1 MTPTPTPTPTP
12 SASPS
17 PSPSPIPSCVP
28 KVKATPAFTIFH
40 SKLVAL
46 QDLILKL
53 SADLT
58 TSSGLAKTLQADVL
72 SAASG
77 LATSSTNVDALSAKA
92 AETAATIADATT
104 TVSPKKGKTIQPK
117 QIGGGAQIDSA
128 VDQLDAAITQAGQTV
143 DDNYAYLTALNIRA
157 GQNLLPAGNASG
169 ATAQVAALI
178 WSIGGADNS
187 AHQVHLAL
195 IIGVTGLFIGAT
207 LGLGLYRIRRGEAST
222 LAPPKK
228 T

>member
-1 MTPTPTPTPTP
+1 M
-12 SASPS
+12 
-17 PSPSPIPSCVP
+17 
-28 KVKATPAFTIFH
+28 KATAGFTGFH
-40 SKLVAL
+40 SALTAL
-46 QDLILKL
+46 QDLLLKL
-53 SADLT
+53 SAALT
-58 TSSGLAKTLQADVL
+58 TSSGDAKTLQAL
-72 SAASG
+72 
-77 LATSSTNVDALSAKA
+77 ALSASASLTTSSSNVASLSTKA
-92 AETAATIADATT
+92 AQVATTIANGTGPT
-104 TVSPKKGKTIQPK
+104 PKSGGGKTIQPK
-117 QIGGGAQIDSA
+117 QIGGGAKIDAA

-169 ATAQVAALI
+169 ATAQVGALI

-207 LGLGLYRIRRGEAST
+207 LGLGLYRIRRGEASS
-222 LAPPKK
+222 LAPPKAPAK